1 MTAGFGTP
9 MWVRVLRV
17 VSVLLGI
24 AALLRTQVRA
34 LGARVSTGLRRPVV
48 RLRGDGGRR
57 RFAGSA

>member
-1 MTAGFGTP
+1 
-9 MWVRVLRV
+9 MWVRALRV

-34 LGARVSTGLRRPVV
+34 LGAGVSAALRRPLA
-48 RLRGDGGRR
+48 RLRGDVGRQ